1 MSSHLTEFQR
11 ECEAKLTTAIAAL
24 GERLTERNVYVGPSK
39 MDDADVIVDARI
51 GDLRI
56 WIYQD
61 EAFVEAPQSRR
72 AFERPDYDNEHFLA
86 DAFVK
91 YVVAA
96 LKSRR

>member
-1 MSSHLTEFQR
+1 MPTELTKFQR
-11 ECEAKLTTAIAAL
+11 ECEAKLTAAIAAL

-39 MDDADVIVDARI
+39 MDEADVIVDARI

-61 EAFVEAPQSRR
+61 EAFVEAPQNRR
-72 AFERPDYDNEHFLA
+72 AFERPDYDDEHFLA

-96 LKSRR
+96 IQSRR